1 MNFYV
6 KKPGKK
12 PTSDKPIVPV
22 YELDPTNRKRNPY
35 TKFGR
40 NRTLRSK
47 VIALTD
53 TYIYIHISLNL
64 IEDIKSTSS
73 PGIEPGSLDCRSSAL
88 RIRLQRHTLYLC
100 LQF

>member
-6 KKPGKK
+6 KKQGKK

-22 YELDPTNRKRNPY
+22 YKLDPTNRKRNPY
-35 TKFGR
+35 TKFGQ

-53 TYIYIHISLNL
+53 TYILAGYPCFA
-64 IEDIKSTSS
+64 TV
-73 PGIEPGSLDCRSSAL
+73 
-88 RIRLQRHTLYLC
+88 YFLC
-100 LQF
+100 F